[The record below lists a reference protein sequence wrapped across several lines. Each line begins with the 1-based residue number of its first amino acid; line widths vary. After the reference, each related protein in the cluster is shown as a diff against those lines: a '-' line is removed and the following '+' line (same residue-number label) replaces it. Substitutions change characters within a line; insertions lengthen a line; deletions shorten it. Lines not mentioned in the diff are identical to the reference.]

1 MIPENLREEWAR
13 EVERQELLFLA
24 CNGGG
29 WPGCAQR
36 PGASGAP
43 GGSAPYW
50 LPGGGGVRH
59 AHRSDEGGHAR

>member
-1 MIPENLREEWAR
+1 MIPENLREQWAR

-29 WPGCAQR
+29 WPDVLKTWSQR
-36 PGASGAP
+36 GA

-50 LPGGGGVRH
+50 LPGGRGVRH

>member
-29 WPGCAQR
+29 WPDVLKDLEPAGRRVALR
-36 PGASGAP
+36 RIGFR
-43 GGSAPYW
+43 
-50 LPGGGGVRH
+50 GGGGVRH

>member
-29 WPGCAQR
+29 WPDVLKDLEPAGRRVAL
-36 PGASGAP
+36 
-43 GGSAPYW
+43 
-50 LPGGGGVRH
+50 LPGGRGVRH

>member
-24 CNGGG
+24 CNG
-29 WPGCAQR
+29 
-36 PGASGAP
+36 
-43 GGSAPYW
+43 
-50 LPGGGGVRH
+50 VRH